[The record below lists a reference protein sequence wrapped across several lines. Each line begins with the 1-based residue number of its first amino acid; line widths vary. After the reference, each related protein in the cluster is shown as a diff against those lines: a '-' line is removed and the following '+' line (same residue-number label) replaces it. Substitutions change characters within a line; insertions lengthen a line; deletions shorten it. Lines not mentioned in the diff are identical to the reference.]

1 MENLQ
6 SGYPDMEKQCSRI
19 QLGEKGQRGRKGER
33 EERAIYYC
41 LDLSY
46 VVSLPKAESGT
57 QQNRLRR
64 IWCQELPMVPY
75 LRTTNWS
82 QLG

>member
-1 MENLQ
+1 MDIRIWRNW
-6 SGYPDMEKQCSRI
+6 EKRDR
-19 QLGEKGQRGRKGER
+19 EEEEGER

-57 QQNRLRR
+57 QLEGC
-64 IWCQELPMVPY
+64 WVYFTLY
-75 LRTTNWS
+75 SLGF
-82 QLG
+82 QLQ